1 MTQDTVT
8 MQAARVETAGAR
20 TSDAQAAEAG
30 GPRQARLHLSRLDP
44 WSVMKTA
51 FVLSLGLAIVIIVAI
66 VLVWGILAALGVFSS
81 INEAIRSVAGAS
93 SSVLDVESFFGLG
106 RVFAGSLVLAA
117 VNIVLFTAL
126 STLFAFMY
134 NLTVPF
140 TRGIEVT
147 LSEE

>member
-1 MTQDTVT
+1 MTDT
-8 MQAARVETAGAR
+8 M
-20 TSDAQAAEAG
+20 SAQAATPEDVS

-51 FVLSLGLAIVIIVAI
+51 FVLSLGLAIVIIVAV

-81 INEAIRSVAGAS
+81 VNDAIRSVAGAS

-106 RVFAGSLVLAA
+106 RVFAASLVLAA
-117 VNIVLFTAL
+117 LNIVLFTAL

>member
-1 MTQDTVT
+1 MTDT
-8 MQAARVETAGAR
+8 M
-20 TSDAQAAEAG
+20 SAQAATPEDVS

-81 INEAIRSVAGAS
+81 VNDAIRSVAGAS

-106 RVFAGSLVLAA
+106 RVFAASLVLAA
-117 VNIVLFTAL
+117 LNIVLFTAL

>member
-1 MTQDTVT
+1 MSGTHTQ
-8 MQAARVETAGAR
+8 
-20 TSDAQAAEAG
+20 AEAAAPPAA
-30 GPRQARLHLSRLDP
+30 PRQARLFLSRLDP
-44 WSVMKTA
+44 WTVMKTA
-51 FVLSLGLAIVIIVAI
+51 FVLSLGLAIVIIVAV

-81 INEAIRSVAGAS
+81 VNDAIRSVAGAS

-106 RVFAGSLVLAA
+106 RVFAASLVLAA
-117 VNIVLFTAL
+117 LNIVLFTAL